1 MKYYYWDMRY
11 VPLSDSKRV
20 EFKKYF
26 SENRSKF
33 MLIDTNL
40 YIDTVALERKFS
52 CCDGVCDCCTKLEG
66 ENPSDIFNKP
76 DRLIS
81 MNGYCCDGGC
91 MISKDFISSTN
102 KYLGDVVQY
111 LPNDSQSFI
120 RTLGFYDSF
129 VVGNKVYFKTNTMK
143 DGRCV
148 FATYKDGKKGCA
160 LHQYA
165 NDKGLDIFEVKP
177 FDCSLFPLDILI
189 DDGVYYMTAVTED
202 NSYCRFNKD
211 NTPIK
216 LSCITQK
223 NDGVPLYRF
232 SKDLII
238 DIFGELVYDIIEA
251 YFIEREGEMHNG
263 SVQSD

>member
-11 VPLSDSKRV
+11 VPLSDSKRA

-40 YIDTVALERKFS
+40 YVDTVALERKFS
-52 CCDGVCDCCTKLEG
+52 CCDGVCDCCIRLEG
-66 ENPSDIFNKP
+66 EHQNDIFNKS
-76 DRLIS
+76 DRLVS
-81 MNGYCCDGGC
+81 MNNYCCDGGC

-102 KYLGDVVQY
+102 KYLDDVVEY
-111 LPNDSQSFI
+111 LPNDSKAFI

-143 DGRCV
+143 DNRCV
-148 FATYKDGKKGCA
+148 FSTYKDGKKGCA

-211 NTPIK
+211 NIPIK